1 MMHQSFISIL
11 STLIILSSGLL
22 SFVSALRLTHT
33 QALAPISPPP
43 NPSPLDIPV
52 LPVRPTSNY
61 ASNLS
66 TWPAPPIRYYVR
78 NTCFLDITAFSIPSS
93 PVPIQDVFYGIVS
106 IRKEIDELGHSHM
119 FLPIKVFDHG
129 PITIEFTT
137 PISDQMLCSVASRI
151 LDTLGELFHHWGI
164 VELKT
169 VQLLSL
175 QGINFGSFS
184 VEIRTDGIS
193 RRDLLTTTH
202 KSPPT
207 LSQQS
212 NLTAWPP
219 SPIISPISP
228 STTIQ
233 INDISIPA
241 GMPPASAMFDA
252 LNGFKN
258 NLDRHFLS
266 PQTILPPLYFAV
278 VTVSATTDILVVFA
292 AGQGSCYTWGL
303 ARSVLAAVAAMEH
316 EYGSAQLGEV
326 VVHESG
332 EGDRI
337 FRLEKYERQSNA
349 GNIILPRT
357 LPSSSRPSLSLS
369 PSRALPSADLRQ
381 WPDTPITIDVVPGR
395 LTLTILKL
403 TPIQGYPTIEAD
415 IKAMFEYIAAGG
427 QPPNPYPQTVSL
439 RQGRLAINFFATN
452 LRREVVLLVLRTV
465 GIWEAFHGAA
475 ELQRAALMI
484 DGFDGGFTLRIDDAD
499 GLDEET
505 QSTNT
510 SRRSL
515 PSSNKESVISSLDS
529 LSQNLTVD
537 EPSANLTAWP
547 PLPIILR
554 IDPIH
559 LFINITAI
567 SPAQPPYV
575 PILASIQGII
585 LELVSADEP
594 PSALLPDVVLTQYF
608 GRVAVTWTSLPPRRI
623 TYGMALRVMETVLE
637 LELGH
642 GIQQLINADIKVRW
656 QIWGHFSLVISD
668 HDHSLS
674 PAPKLTQEENGVT
687 MKKKKN
693 KKRDQRR
700 WPRPPIVRFL
710 SRNLVIHIKSISP
723 GTPPYDTII
732 DDIMTLR
739 TQLNSYGPPETLLGI
754 NTYLVTGSV
763 EIVFTEMV
771 PESLTVGI
779 AAAVMNAVLELEIE
793 HGPQQLNQV
802 DVLLNRRVQAVFS
815 LEFIEPGRAGA
826 NRTALV
832 SGIGVGRQ
840 VTD

>member
-11 STLIILSSGLL
+11 STLIILSSGLP
-22 SFVSALRLTHT
+22 SFVSALRFTHT
-33 QALAPISPPP
+33 QALAPTSPPP

-52 LPVRPTSNY
+52 PPIPPTSNY

-78 NTCFLDITAFSIPSS
+78 DTCFLDITAFSIPSS
-93 PVPIQDVFYGIVS
+93 PVPILDVFSSIVS
-106 IRKEIDELGHSHM
+106 IRNEINELCDSHKA
-119 FLPIKVFDHG
+119 FLPIFDHG
-129 PITIEFTT
+129 PVTIDFTT
-137 PISDQMLCSVASRI
+137 PISTQMFCSVAISI

-169 VQLLSL
+169 VQLSTL

-193 RRDLLTTTH
+193 RRDVSTTTH

-241 GMPPASAMFDA
+241 GMPPAGAMFTA
-252 LNGFKN
+252 LNGFKT
-258 NLDRHFLS
+258 NLDRYFRS
-266 PQTILPPLYFAV
+266 PQTILPPVYFSV
-278 VTVSATTDILVVFA
+278 VTVSAWTEILVVFA
-292 AGQGSCYTWGL
+292 AGEGSCYTWGL

-337 FRLEKYERQSNA
+337 FRLEKYDRGSNA
-349 GNIILPRT
+349 GKIILPRT
-357 LPSSSRPSLSLS
+357 LPSNSGPSLSLS
-369 PSRALPSADLRQ
+369 PSRAIPSADLRE
-381 WPDTPITIDVVPGR
+381 WPDPPIVIDLMPGHV
-395 LTLTILKL
+395 TLTILRL
-403 TPIQGYPTIEAD
+403 TPIQGYPTMGAD
-415 IKAMFEYIAAGG
+415 IGAMIDVILYGG
-427 QPPNPYPQTVSL
+427 TPLDPFPRSVSL
-439 RQGRLAINFFATN
+439 RQGRLTTRFFVMN
-452 LRREVVLLVLRTV
+452 LTRGIIVAVLLQVRLYES
-465 GIWEAFHGAA
+465 IHGAA
-475 ELQRAALMI
+475 ELQRAALVI
-484 DGFDGGFTLRIDDAD
+484 NGFDGGFTLRVDDAD

-515 PSSNKESVISSLDS
+515 PSSNKEFVISSLDS

-537 EPSANLTAWP
+537 KPSANLTAWP
-547 PLPIILR
+547 TPPIFLR

-559 LFINITAI
+559 LFMNITAI
-567 SPAQPPYV
+567 SPAEPPYV

-585 LELVSADEP
+585 LELESAEEP
-594 PSALLPDVVLTQYF
+594 PSALLPYIVLTQYF
-608 GRVAVTWTSLPPRRI
+608 GRVAVTWTSLPPRII
-623 TYGMALRVMETVLE
+623 TYGMALQVMETVLE

-642 GIQQLINADIKVRW
+642 GIQQVMNADIKVQW

-668 HDHSLS
+668 HDHPLS
-674 PAPKLTQEENGVT
+674 PAPTLTQEGNGVM
-687 MKKKKN
+687 MKTK
-693 KKRDQRR
+693 KKRDVRA
-700 WPRPPIVRFL
+700 WPRPPIFRTI
-710 SRNLVIHIKSISP
+710 SRTIAIDIKAISP
-723 GTPPYDTII
+723 GVPPYDTII
-732 DDIMTLR
+732 NDIIALR
-739 TQLNSYGPPETLLGI
+739 TQINSIGPPETLLGI
-754 NTYLVTGSV
+754 HTYLVTGSV
-763 EIVFTEMV
+763 EIVFTDSV
-771 PESLTVGI
+771 LRSLTVGV
-779 AAAVMNAVLELEIE
+779 AVAVMDEVLELEIE
-793 HGPQQLNQV
+793 NGPQQLDEV
-802 DVLLNRRVQAVFS
+802 EVLVNRRFQGHFW

-826 NRTALV
+826 NMTIPAG
-832 SGIGVGRQ
+832 GIEVGSQ
-840 VTD
+840 ITD